1 MPRHKFHKSLVFVL
15 AVLFTFS
22 LAAAPS
28 DVDRKGLEQKLR
40 DTFVGKG
47 ATLRTFYTK
56 EELEFDK
63 EGHLLGQSKTG
74 PWTYYARIQVSS
86 LKLTDNA
93 LLMKGSRNVVQWEA
107 TAAEFNNY
115 TLEDKPVKISIH
127 LGSGYTEE
135 SVLSAI
141 DSVFLTRDT
150 RLSDVVP
157 SYWKEILI
165 TERQRRAEWDQAKAE
180 VMKNVST
187 GSPEVVPPKLLSR
200 AEGIETSLSPF
211 TEVTANQ
218 LILSYVVDEHGQVK
232 QVDIEKPIGLGL
244 DDPIANL
251 ISEWKYE
258 PATSGGHPVAVLMH
272 ARFNYK
278 AAKGGRVDPYH
289 TLPCPLEKSLFAC

>member
-1 MPRHKFHKSLVFVL
+1 MPRHKFRKSLL
-15 AVLFTFS
+15 LLSAILLTLS

-40 DTFVGKG
+40 DAFVGKG
-47 ATLRTFYTK
+47 ATLRTFYVQN
-56 EELEFDK
+56 ELEFDK
-63 EGHLLGQSKTG
+63 DGHLIGQSKTG
-74 PWTYYARIQVSS
+74 PWTYYARLQVSS

-93 LLMKGSRNVVQWEA
+93 LLIRGSRNVVQWEA
-107 TAAEFNNY
+107 TAAEFNNF

-141 DSVFLTRDT
+141 DAVFLTRDT

-187 GSPEVVPPKLLSR
+187 GSAEVAPPKLLSR
-200 AEGIETSLSPF
+200 AEGIETSLAPY
-211 TEVTANQ
+211 TEITANQ

-244 DDPIANL
+244 DDPIADL
-251 ISEWKYE
+251 ISGWKYE
-258 PATSGGHPVAVLMH
+258 PATRGGHPVAVLMH
-272 ARFNYK
+272 ARYIYK
-278 AAKGGRVDPYH
+278 TPKGRALDPYH
-289 TLPCPLEKSLFAC
+289 TLPCPFIENVFAC